1 MTTLPSWLKIAV
13 FSALL
18 SGCAREAGEAQAPAP
33 GWAAGWVL
41 PAGNYE
47 FPPKTSPRKTGSEP
61 AHAPGHTPA
70 HGQGPAPS
78 VPVTPSPLRFAAAPG
93 VPTYADGRPRP
104 LAPELIAA
112 EFPGGEACV
121 EQLRGAA
128 VPFQVVSDKRGVDTP
143 VAIEGPIG
151 GVRYWT
157 VGAGPMVAD
166 CRLALAL
173 AKVAPEFRGLGIS
186 AMRFSGAYS
195 YRMAK
200 VGRLSLHAYGLALDV
215 HEITADGK
223 SYVVAHDF
231 ARGLPN
237 GCADGAPVLNRLAC
251 RLAQLRLFQE
261 LLTPDSNAD
270 HRDHLHIA
278 IAREPSERHDGPT
291 AQPHALSASREKSE

>member
-1 MTTLPSWLKIAV
+1 MLPCA
-13 FSALL
+13 ALL
-18 SGCAREAGEAQAPAP
+18 FGCAHEAGEPQSPTP
-33 GWAAGWVL
+33 GWHAGWVL
-41 PAGNYE
+41 PVSEYE
-47 FPPKTSPRKTGSEP
+47 FPPKTLPRKTAG
-61 AHAPGHTPA
+61 AAPPTRGN
-70 HGQGPAPS
+70 
-78 VPVTPSPLRFAAAPG
+78 VPVRVVPSPLRFAAGPG

-112 EFPGGEACV
+112 EFPSGDDCLTELHSAG
-121 EQLRGAA
+121 
-128 VPFQVVSDKRGVDTP
+128 VPFQVVSDKRGVSTP
-143 VAIEGPIG
+143 IAIEGPIG

-157 VGAGPMVAD
+157 VGSGPMVSD

-173 AKVAPEFRGLGIS
+173 AKVAPELRGLGIT

-195 YRMAK
+195 YRMAR

-215 HEITADGK
+215 HEVIADGT
-223 SYVVAHDF
+223 SYVVARDF

-237 GCADGAPVLNRLAC
+237 GCASGAPLLNRLAC

-278 IAREPSERHDGPT
+278 IARAPD
-291 AQPHALSASREKSE
+291 

>member
-1 MTTLPSWLKIAV
+1 MAKVLSLLGIGLFA
-13 FSALL
+13 ALL
-18 SGCAREAGEAQAPAP
+18 SGCAHEAVQAAVPAP

-41 PAGNYE
+41 PASDYE
-47 FPPKTSPRKTGSEP
+47 FPPKTLPRKQEAEAQQRTRGN
-61 AHAPGHTPA
+61 TPK
-70 HGQGPAPS
+70 
-78 VPVTPSPLRFAAAPG
+78 VPTTPSPLRFAAAPG

-104 LAPELIAA
+104 FAPELIAA
-112 EFPGGEACV
+112 EFPSGDACLS
-121 EQLRGAA
+121 ELRSAG
-128 VPFQVVSDKRGVDTP
+128 VPFQVVNEKRGVATP

-157 VGAGPMVAD
+157 VGAGPMVSD

-173 AKVAPEFRGLGIS
+173 AKVAPELRGFGIS

-215 HEITADGK
+215 HEVTADGK
-223 SYVVAHDF
+223 SYVVAKDF

-237 GCADGAPVLNRLAC
+237 GCAAEAPLLNRLAC
-251 RLAQLRLFQE
+251 RFSQLRLFQE

-278 IAREPSERHDGPT
+278 IARAP
-291 AQPHALSASREKSE
+291 Q

>member
-1 MTTLPSWLKIAV
+1 MPLALRCLKIAV

-18 SGCAREAGEAQAPAP
+18 SGCAHEAGQPQAPAP

-41 PAGNYE
+41 PAGDYE
-47 FPPKTSPRKTGSEP
+47 FPPKTLPRKAGAP
-61 AHAPGHTPA
+61 AAQPGRAPTRGNVAKP
-70 HGQGPAPS
+70 P
-78 VPVTPSPLRFAAAPG
+78 VPVVPSPLRFAAAPG

-112 EFPGGEACV
+112 EFPGGDECLN
-121 EQLRGAA
+121 ELRGAGVA
-128 VPFQVVSDKRGVDTP
+128 FTVVSDKRGVDTP
-143 VAIEGPIG
+143 IALEGPIG

-157 VGAGPMVAD
+157 VGAGPMVSD

-173 AKVAPEFRGLGIS
+173 AKVAPELRSLGIS

-200 VGRLSLHAYGLALDV
+200 VGRLSLHAYGLAIDV

-237 GCADGAPVLNRLAC
+237 GCVENAPVLNRLAC
-251 RLAQLRLFQE
+251 RLSQLRLFQE

-278 IAREPSERHDGPT
+278 IARAPAETH
-291 AQPHALSASREKSE
+291 QALSASRDKSE

>member
-1 MTTLPSWLKIAV
+1 MPALRSLLGIVLFA
-13 FSALL
+13 ALL
-18 SGCAREAGEAQAPAP
+18 GGCAREAGEAQAPAN

-47 FPPKTSPRKTGSEP
+47 FPPKTLPRKAEAQP
-61 AHAPGHTPA
+61 AHPTRGNTPT
-70 HGQGPAPS
+70 PP
-78 VPVTPSPLRFAAAPG
+78 PVMSPLRFAAAPG
-93 VPTYADGRPRP
+93 MPTYADGRPRP

-112 EFPGGEACV
+112 EFPSGDTCLSD
-121 EQLRGAA
+121 LRAA
-128 VPFQVVSDKRGVDTP
+128 GVAFNPVSDKRGVATP
-143 VAIEGPIG
+143 IAIEGPIG

-157 VGAGPMVAD
+157 IGAGPMVSD

-173 AKVAPEFRGLGIS
+173 AKVAPELRGLGIS

-215 HEITADGK
+215 HEVTADGR
-223 SYVVAHDF
+223 SYVVARDF
-231 ARGLPN
+231 QKGLPN
-237 GCADGAPVLNRLAC
+237 GCAAEAPLLNRLAC

-270 HRDHLHIA
+270 HHDHLHIA
-278 IAREPSERHDGPT
+278 IARAPE
-291 AQPHALSASREKSE
+291 

>member
-1 MTTLPSWLKIAV
+1 MPKLIGWLKIAA

-18 SGCAREAGEAQAPAP
+18 SGCAHEAGEPQVPAP

-41 PAGNYE
+41 PAGEYE
-47 FPPKTSPRKTGSEP
+47 FPPKTLPRKTGGEP
-61 AHAPGHTPA
+61 AHTPGHGGVPK
-70 HGQGPAPS
+70 PV
-78 VPVTPSPLRFAAAPG
+78 VPVVPSPLRFAAAPG

-104 LAPELIAA
+104 LAPELIAE
-112 EFPGGEACV
+112 EFPGGEQCLS
-121 EQLRGAA
+121 QLRSLG
-128 VPFQVVSDKRGVDTP
+128 VPFNVVADKRGVETP
-143 VAIEGPIG
+143 IALEGPIG

-157 VGAGPMVAD
+157 VGAGPMVSD

-173 AKVAPEFRGLGIS
+173 AKVAPELRGLGIT

-200 VGRLSLHAYGLALDV
+200 VGRLSLHAYGLAIDV
-215 HEITADGK
+215 HEITAYGQ

-237 GCADGAPVLNRLAC
+237 GCVDNAPVLNRLAC
-251 RLAQLRLFQE
+251 RLSQLRLFQE

-270 HRDHLHIA
+270 HRDHLHLA
-278 IAREPSERHDGPT
+278 IARAPAEAHQT
-291 AQPHALSASREKSE
+291 LSASRDKSE

>member
-1 MTTLPSWLKIAV
+1 MSALRSLLKIALLGG
-13 FSALL
+13 LL

-41 PAGNYE
+41 PAESYE
-47 FPPKTSPRKTGSEP
+47 FPPKTLPRKQAAAAP
-61 AHAPGHTPA
+61 APATRGVSPTRKLTPA
-70 HGQGPAPS
+70 
-78 VPVTPSPLRFAAAPG
+78 TPIALSPLRFAATEG

-112 EFPGGEACV
+112 EFPSGDACLS
-121 EQLRGAA
+121 QLRSSG
-128 VPFQVVSDKRGVDTP
+128 VQFQVISDKRGVQTP
-143 VAIEGPIG
+143 IALEGSIG

-157 VGAGPMVAD
+157 VGAGPMVSD

-173 AKVAPEFRGLGIS
+173 AKIAPELRGLGIT

-215 HEITADGK
+215 HEVTADGK
-223 SYVVAHDF
+223 SFVVAKDF
-231 ARGLPN
+231 AKGLPN
-237 GCADGAPVLNRLAC
+237 GCAAGAPLLNRLAC
-251 RLAQLRLFQE
+251 RFAQLRLFQE

-278 IAREPSERHDGPT
+278 LARAPD
-291 AQPHALSASREKSE
+291 

>member
-1 MTTLPSWLKIAV
+1 MSARQSSLAALLLA
-13 FSALL
+13 ALL
-18 SGCAREAGEAQAPAP
+18 SGCAHEAGEAQSPAP

-41 PAGNYE
+41 PADNAYE
-47 FPPKTSPRKTGSEP
+47 FPPKTLPRKVG
-61 AHAPGHTPA
+61 AAPNA
-70 HGQGPAPS
+70 APS
-78 VPVTPSPLRFAAAPG
+78 PTRGNVTRPEPTELSPLRFAAAPG

-112 EFPGGEACV
+112 EFPGGEECLT
-121 EQLRGAA
+121 ELRGAG
-128 VPFQVVSDKRGVDTP
+128 VPFQALSDKRGVTTP

-157 VGAGPMVAD
+157 VGAGPMVSD

-173 AKVAPEFRGLGIS
+173 AKVAPELRGLGIS
-186 AMRFSGAYS
+186 AVRFSGAYS

-215 HEITADGK
+215 HEVTADGK

-231 ARGLPN
+231 RRGLPN
-237 GCADGAPVLNRLAC
+237 GCAADAPLLNRLAC
-251 RLAQLRLFQE
+251 RFSQLRIFQE

-278 IAREPSERHDGPT
+278 IARAPD
-291 AQPHALSASREKSE
+291 